1 MASSNGAGTAL
12 AVLLLL
18 LVLTV
23 LGILI
28 YAVWFAPT
36 RSGGLNG
43 AAAATNTTA
52 QQQQRTVDVDG
63 TGTVNA
69 VPDVA
74 LVQIGVETQAA
85 TVDEATRQN
94 SERSA
99 AVAQSVS
106 AVLGNSRASAEN
118 MQTSQYS
125 VTPVFPPTNSAA
137 QQQQPQQQQLQPI
150 GFRVTHEFTVRIKQD
165 PASSNGSAANNNLG
179 TRASAV
185 LQAATQ
191 AGANSVRGPTF
202 QVSDQSPA
210 RGNARQ
216 LAVRDAQ
223 RNAAE
228 LARLS
233 GVQLG
238 PLLRISESS
247 FVESAAPQQ
256 FRALAA
262 NSAGAPPPI
271 QSGTSQVT
279 YRISASY
286 GIAGGNGSEK
296 TSGTSANNNIVQRS
310 NNSDAVSQQQQQ

>member
-1 MASSNGAGTAL
+1 MASSNSGASTAL

-36 RSGGLNG
+36 RNSNALNG
-43 AAAATNTTA
+43 GAN
-52 QQQQRTVDVDG
+52 QQQQQSRTVDVEG

-85 TVDEATRQN
+85 TTDEATRQN
-94 SERSA
+94 SARSA

-118 MQTSQYS
+118 LQTTQYT
-125 VTPVFPPTNSAA
+125 VTPVFPPTTPTPAGQVPPNGSNSAT
-137 QQQQPQQQQLQPI
+137 PLQPI
-150 GFRVTHEFTVRIKQD
+150 GFRVTHEFTVRIKQQD
-165 PASSNGSAANNNLG
+165 GGANNSTNSNGSSSANSLG
-179 TRASAV
+179 ARASAV
-185 LQAATQ
+185 LGAATQ
-191 AGANSVRGPTF
+191 AGANSVRGPQF
-202 QVSDQSPA
+202 QVSEQSPA
-210 RGNARQ
+210 RSNARQ

-247 FVESAAPQQ
+247 FVESSAPQQ
-256 FRALAA
+256 FRTLATA
-262 NSAGAPPPI
+262 NSSASAAPPI

-286 GIAGGNGSEK
+286 GIVGGNVGGTGK
-296 TSGTSANNNIVQRS
+296 T
-310 NNSDAVSQQQQQ
+310 AVNGVV